1 MNMKKIQNVDLA
13 HLNNGAHFLFITDA
27 VKRVTTD
34 TKVKAKVTAELTTL
48 ENALKAEDKALKLSQ
63 ASALSHDIK
72 AADKLRGKYY
82 RALQRAIE
90 YYKNHPNAELEK
102 HAKRLGMLVKEYA
115 IDPKMQL
122 DRETGLLLN
131 LIDDL
136 QNKFTTEVT
145 ALNLVEVVDALKQAN
160 DKLRTH
166 SELRA
171 NERATKMTGQ
181 LRTAQDDANKA
192 YRILVDKVNAFILI
206 EGDAEYA
213 DFVDKI
219 NEQVKHYKQEVL
231 PPSKRKNDNKKPAE
245 NKKPADDS
253 KKPSKDDKKPAGKKP
268 ASGGKP
274 NDEHGT
280 EGKNHGEV
288 EITPKT

>member
-1 MNMKKIQNVDLA
+1 MKKIQNVDLA

-27 VKRVTTD
+27 VKRVTAD

-145 ALNLVEVVDALKQAN
+145 ALNLGEVVDALKQAN

-166 SELRA
+166 SENRA
-171 NERATKMTGQ
+171 NERAVKITGQ
-181 LRTAQDDANKA
+181 LRVAQEEANKA
-192 YRILVDKVNAFILI
+192 YRKLVDKVNALVVV
-206 EGDAEYA
+206 EGEADYA
-213 DFVDKI
+213 DFVDKM
-219 NEQVKHYKQEVL
+219 NEQVSHYKKEVL
-231 PPSKRKNDNKKPAE
+231 PSNKKKDEGKKPA
-245 NKKPADDS
+245 P
-253 KKPSKDDKKPAGKKP
+253 DKKPGSDKKKPDDAGKKP
-268 ASGGKP
+268 DGKKPEDGGNPEDKKKNGGK
-274 NDEHGT
+274 D
-280 EGKNHGEV
+280 HGEV
-288 EITPKT
+288 EITPKK